1 MPPDCSQG
9 GHLGQASLRDCVTTG
24 SRRDAGR
31 GGCPAHC
38 PDVSW
43 GQRRNDGECGTTT
56 LQASTTCILAVNLWS
71 HFLGVIF
78 LQQLVSPK
86 NGLRGR
92 LVWEETFTDPLNQRV
107 VHWSSMRPKLSIPW
121 LNSWSCD
128 ANGEF
133 LWLDDMNSWRNRW
146 RSTRRGWWLL
156 TR

>member
-31 GGCPAHC
+31 GRCPAHC

-71 HFLGVIF
+71 HFFGGHFFATVDVSKKWVKGSLGLGGNLHRPLKSTGSSLEF
-78 LQQLVSPK
+78 HEAKAFHPLAELME
-86 NGLRGR
+86 LRR
-92 LVWEETFTDPLNQRV
+92 QWRVPLAGDFHER
-107 VHWSSMRPKLSIPW
+107 W
-121 LNSWSCD
+121 
-128 ANGEF
+128 
-133 LWLDDMNSWRNRW
+133 W